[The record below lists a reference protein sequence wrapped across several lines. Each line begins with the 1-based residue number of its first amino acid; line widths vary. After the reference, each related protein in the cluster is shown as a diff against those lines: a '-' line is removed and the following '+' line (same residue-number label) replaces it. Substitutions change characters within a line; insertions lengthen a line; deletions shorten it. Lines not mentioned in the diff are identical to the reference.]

1 MYKQLDGQET
11 MTASGSDKPAIL
23 VVDDDDAFRQL
34 MCNIL
39 QPRGYTIFEARTPRE
54 ADQLLTQMEPL
65 LTIVDYRLPETDGL
79 TWITNLREAG
89 RKFPIVF
96 VTATWVDAKT
106 FNWLRNIL
114 KVSLILS
121 KPIVPE
127 LFLQQIEPILP
138 ARVVQELHAESAQQT
153 EALTNLAVQMVEQLL
168 STKEFSTE
176 QGVEQLERLINSSIS
191 QTELVEALRRLDMK
205 VKVERQLTAAKGT
218 YVKQVINELREL
230 GQLLHSVQRDPGNRA
245 DLDEAIQRCHKI
257 AGSAGTFGMVHI
269 GEVAKKIENLMRS
282 YDPTDTL
289 QEVLWNET
297 FRGLGEA
304 EQLATAAVAECSDEN
319 EFNQAV
325 SQILMVG
332 SEHRYRE
339 YIADLNTENHVNIVL
354 VDNIAAALIRSK
366 KIKFDAA
373 LIDLALD
380 QAEFM
385 FKLTQDLRE
394 VPGNAAMPIGFISD
408 PESPLSPF
416 EILFYGAS
424 AVLELPF
431 NKEQVHEMLAKLH
444 QIGQSRKPRVLVVDD
459 DEVLSGFVATILRGE
474 QMVADTLNSPIQ
486 ILEKLNDFQPD
497 VVVLDVIMPGLSG
510 YDVCRVIRRS
520 EEFRALPV
528 VFLTSKSNTEGR
540 AAAFAAGG
548 NDFLSKP
555 VLAPELI
562 MRVRGQID
570 RANLTA
576 DADKDKETGVLSRK
590 NFFKFVDDR
599 MEEVCAK
606 SERLALC
613 LLSIDDFVALNAAH
627 SPSSVEHVITALGG
641 LLQTHFRTEDLRGRL
656 SEEVFALSF
665 RGKGRETVAVA
676 VELLLQRFHEMKF
689 SSISY
694 GSFKCTVSAGVAI
707 YPDDGSTTSDLLTAA
722 NQRLTTG
729 RLQQFGQVNA

>member
-1 MYKQLDGQET
+1 V
-11 MTASGSDKPAIL
+11 TASGSDKPTIL
-23 VVDDDDAFRQL
+23 VVDDDEFFRHL
-34 MCNIL
+34 MCDIL
-39 QPRGYTIFEARTPRE
+39 QPRGYTIVEARTPRD
-54 ADQLLTQMEPL
+54 ADQLLARMEPL
-65 LTIVDYRLPETDGL
+65 LAIVDYRLPGTDGL
-79 TWITNLREAG
+79 TWITQLREAG

-96 VTATWVDAKT
+96 VTANWVDAKT

-138 ARVVQELHAESAQQT
+138 AQVVQELHAESAEQT

-176 QGVEQLERLINSSIS
+176 QGIEQLERLINSSIS
-191 QTELVEALRRLDMK
+191 QGELVEALRRLDMK
-205 VKVERQLTAAKGT
+205 VKVERQLTVAKGT

-230 GQLLHSVQRDPGNRA
+230 GQLLQSLQHDAGNRA

-257 AGSAGTFGMVHI
+257 GGSAGTFGMVHV
-269 GEVAKKIENLMRS
+269 GEVAKKIESLMRA

-297 FRGLGEA
+297 FRGLSEA
-304 EQLATAAVAECSDEN
+304 EQMATAALSECSEEN

-332 SEHRYRE
+332 SEERYRE
-339 YIADLNTENHVNIVL
+339 HMTDLNRENHVNIVL
-354 VDNIAAALIRSK
+354 VENIAAALMRSK

-373 LIDLALD
+373 LIDLTLD
-380 QAEFM
+380 QTPFL

-394 VPGNAAMPIGFISD
+394 VPGNAAMPIGFICD
-408 PESPLSPF
+408 PAAPISPF

-424 AVLELPF
+424 ALLELPF
-431 NKEQVHEMLAKLH
+431 DKEQVRDVLTKLHEM
-444 QIGQSRKPRVLVVDD
+444 GQSRKPRVLVVDD

-486 ILEKLNDFQPD
+486 ILEKLQSFQPD

-510 YDVCRVIRRS
+510 YDVCRLIRRS

-528 VFLTSKSNTEGR
+528 VFLTSKSTTEGR

-562 MRVRGQID
+562 TRVRAQID
-570 RANLTA
+570 RTTLTA
-576 DADKDKETGVLSRK
+576 DAGRDEATGVLSRK
-590 NFFKFVDDR
+590 NFFKFVDDHV
-599 MEEVCAK
+599 EDATAK
-606 SERLALC
+606 SDKLTLC

-627 SPSSVEHVITALGG
+627 SPSSVEHVITALGEIM
-641 LLQTHFRTEDLRGRL
+641 QTHFRTEDLRGRL

-694 GSFKCTVSAGVAI
+694 GSFKCTVSAGIAT
-707 YPDDGSTTSDLLTAA
+707 YPEDGSTTSELLTSA
-722 NQRLTTG
+722 NKKLTSG
-729 RLQQFGQVNA
+729 RLKQFGQVNL